1 MQDPR
6 QAAVPSRPSTTLLT
20 ALAAVLTTTPAAA
33 GATAAAAMLEAITVT
48 DERSREGAQ
57 IPLDEAVASGSRLD
71 LTVRETPASVQIID
85 RDTLR
90 SRGITTTQQALDSAV
105 GVLGGQCFGLTCYS
119 TRGFSGTLSL
129 PFLYNGLRYPGLA
142 MSPRGTFNYDR
153 IEVIRGP
160 ASVLNGFGSIGGA
173 VNFVTKA
180 ADGVEET
187 ELLSSFDTWDQRVVG
202 AGVGGSATEQLAY
215 RMDLSYAGGPH
226 GSSGFVDRTSYE
238 YYHASGE
245 LRLAATDNF
254 TATLAGEFI
263 KDQGE
268 WYFGTPHRAGHIVGG
283 TEDENYNVDD
293 DRVAKE
299 MRWVRLKL
307 EQRLDEATTLS
318 NETYSNNENRF
329 WHNAEVYGLDP
340 VLPSVSRSD
349 FLHIAHDQELLGNLT
364 QLNLRQPLFGLA
376 NRLVIGHD
384 ISRNLHQRDSNSP
397 FAGGADAVALFNP
410 DPGEFTASSPFLPF
424 RKTRLVQQAL
434 FIEDYLNLTDAL
446 KLSLAARRDWIDL
459 DSHDLRN
466 DAQFD
471 QQWAG
476 NSYRAGLVYDLTADV
491 TLYGQW
497 SKALEAPSQI
507 VTLTEA
513 QRNFD
518 LTQGRQWEAGVK
530 ADLPWSLGE
539 ITLAYF
545 DIVRSDILTRD
556 PLDSTLTV
564 QIGEQSSDGFELA
577 VALRPHPQWAIDA
590 SLSLLDARFDEF
602 NERVAGV
609 GVSRAGNLPPDVA
622 EKLGDVWV
630 TFYPSRQ
637 WRLAASAEYVGPR
650 TANNAN
656 SITMDSYTTL
666 GASISRTAFGG
677 ELTLRGRNLTDEVYA
692 NRSYGNNGSQFLLGE
707 PRAVELSWHGS
718 F

>member
-1 MQDPR
+1 MTMRLPTR
-6 QAAVPSRPSTTLLT
+6 SVSHLT
-20 ALAAVLTTTPAAA
+20 GFALVMAAA
-33 GATAAAAMLEAITVT
+33 PTVAAPTGSAAAPKATELKPITVT

-57 IPLDEAVASGSRLD
+57 IPLDEPVASGSRLG
-71 LTVRETPASVQIID
+71 LTVRETPASVEIID
-85 RDTLR
+85 RDTMR

-180 ADGVEET
+180 ADGVQET
-187 ELLSSFDTWDQRVVG
+187 ELLSSFDSWNQRVVG
-202 AGVGGSATEQLAY
+202 VGVGGSATEQLAY

-268 WYFGTPHRAGHIVGG
+268 WYFGTPHRNGRILSG
-283 TEDENYNVDD
+283 TKDENYNVAD

-318 NETYSNNENRF
+318 NETYSNNENRY
-329 WHNAEVYGLDP
+329 WHNAEVYELDP

-384 ISRNLHQRDSNSP
+384 ISRNLHQRDNNSP
-397 FAGGADAVALFNP
+397 FAGGADVVDLFNP
-410 DPGEFTASSPFLPF
+410 DPGVFTTSSPFLPF

-434 FIEDYLNLTDAL
+434 FIEDYLSLTDAL

-459 DSHDLRN
+459 DSHNLRN
-466 DAQFD
+466 GAKFD
-471 QQWAG
+471 QQWSG
-476 NSYRAGLVYDLTADV
+476 NSYRAGLVYDLTAGV

-497 SKALEAPSQI
+497 SRALETPSQI

-518 LTQGRQWEAGVK
+518 LTKGRQWEAGVK

-539 ITLAYF
+539 VTLAYF
-545 DIVRSDILTRD
+545 DIVRTDILTRD
-556 PLDSTLTV
+556 PLNSTLTV
-564 QIGEQSSDGFELA
+564 QIGEQSSNGVELA

-622 EKLGDVWV
+622 EKLGDLWV
-630 TFYPSRQ
+630 TFYPSRD
-637 WRLAASAEYVGPR
+637 WRLAANVEYVGPR
-650 TANNAN
+650 MANNAN

>member
-1 MQDPR
+1 MTMRFPTR
-6 QAAVPSRPSTTLLT
+6 SASHLT
-20 ALAAVLTTTPAAA
+20 GLALGMAAA
-33 GATAAAAMLEAITVT
+33 STIAAPTGTTAAAQVTDLTPITVT
-48 DERSREGAQ
+48 GERSREGAQ
-57 IPLDEAVASGSRLD
+57 IPLDQPVASGSRLG
-71 LTVRETPASVQIID
+71 LTVRETPASVEIID
-85 RDTLR
+85 RDTMR

-160 ASVLNGFGSIGGA
+160 ASVLHGFGSIGGA
-173 VNFVTKA
+173 VNFITKP
-180 ADGVEET
+180 ADGTQEL
-187 ELLSSFDTWDQRVVG
+187 ELLSSFDSWNQRIVG
-202 AGVGGSATEQLAY
+202 VGVGGSATEQLAY
-215 RMDLSYAGGPH
+215 RLDLSYAGGPH
-226 GSSGFVDRTSYE
+226 GSAGFVDHTSYE

-245 LRLAATDNF
+245 LRLAATDSF

-268 WYFGTPHRAGHIVGG
+268 WYFGTPHRNGHIVDG
-283 TEDENYNVDD
+283 TEDENYNVAD
-293 DRVAKE
+293 DRVAKH

-307 EQRLDEATTLS
+307 EQRLGEAASLS
-318 NETYSNNENRF
+318 NETYSNNENRY
-329 WHNAEVYGLDP
+329 WHNAEVYALHP

-349 FLHIAHDQELLGNLT
+349 FLHITHDQELLGNLT
-364 QLNLRQPLFGLA
+364 QLNLHQPLFGLV
-376 NRLVIGHD
+376 NRLVIGYD
-384 ISRNLHQRDSNSP
+384 ISRNLHQRDNNSP
-397 FAGGADAVALFNP
+397 YTTGANVVDLFNP
-410 DPGEFTASSPFLPF
+410 VSGVFTTSSPFRPF

-434 FIEDYLNLTDAL
+434 FVEDYLNLTDAL
-446 KLSLAARRDWIDL
+446 KLSVAARRDWIDL
-459 DSHDLRN
+459 DSHNLRN
-466 DAQFD
+466 GAKFD
-471 QQWAG
+471 RQWHG
-476 NSYRAGLVYDLTADV
+476 NSYRAGLVYDLTAGV

-497 SKALEAPSQI
+497 STALETPSQI

-513 QRNFD
+513 QRTFD

-539 ITLAYF
+539 VTLAYF
-545 DIVRSDILTRD
+545 DIVRTDILTRD
-556 PLDSTLTV
+556 PLNSTLTV
-564 QIGEQSSDGFELA
+564 QIGEQSSDGVELA
-577 VALRPHPQWAIDA
+577 VALRPHPKWAIDA

-602 NERVAGV
+602 NERVGAV
-609 GVSRAGNLPPDVA
+609 SVSRAGNLPPDVA
-622 EKLGDVWV
+622 EKLGDLWV
-630 TFYPSRQ
+630 TFYPSRD
-637 WRLAASAEYVGPR
+637 WRLAANVEYVGPR
-650 TANNAN
+650 MANNAN

-666 GASISRTAFGG
+666 GASISRTVFGG

-692 NRSYGNNGSQFLLGE
+692 NRSYGTNGSQFLLGE

>member
-1 MQDPR
+1 MKNPR
-6 QAAVPSRPSTTLLT
+6 TTTALPRLSTMPLAMLAGLLT
-20 ALAAVLTTTPAAA
+20 ATPATAATPAAA
-33 GATAAAAMLEAITVT
+33 EFEAITVT

-57 IPLDEAVASGSRLD
+57 IALDAPTSAGSRLD

-90 SRGITTTQQALDSAV
+90 SRGLTTTQQALDSAV
-105 GVLGGQCFGLTCYS
+105 GVTAGQCFGLTCYS

-142 MSPRGTFNYDR
+142 MSPRGTFNYER

-180 ADGVEET
+180 ADGVEEQ
-187 ELLSSFDTWDQRVVG
+187 ELFTSFDSWSQKTVG
-202 AGVGGSATEQLAY
+202 IGVGGSATEQLAY
-215 RMDLSYAGGPH
+215 RMDLSHSGGPH
-226 GSSGFVDRTSYE
+226 GSSGFVDRTGYD

-245 LRLAATDNF
+245 LRLAATDSF
-254 TATLAGEFI
+254 TATLAAESI

-268 WYFGTPHRAGHIVGG
+268 WYFGTPHRAGRIIDGS
-283 TEDENYNVDD
+283 EQNNYNIDD

-299 MRWVRLKL
+299 MHWLRLKL
-307 EQRLDEATTLS
+307 EQRFDDSTALS
-318 NETYSNNENRF
+318 NETYFNTENRY
-329 WHNAEVYGLDP
+329 WHNAEVYELDP
-340 VLPSVSRSD
+340 ALPLVRRSD
-349 FLHIAHDQELLGNLT
+349 FLHIAHDQELLGNLL
-364 QLNLRQPLFGLA
+364 QLKLTGPLFGLP
-376 NRLVIGHD
+376 NRLVLGYD
-384 ISRNLHQRDSNSP
+384 LSRNLHQRDSNSP
-397 FAGGADAVALFNP
+397 FSSAANSVDLFDPVAGQ
-410 DPGEFTASSPFLPF
+410 FTTNSPFLPF

-434 FIEDYLNLTDAL
+434 FVEDCLSLTKAS

-459 DSHDLRN
+459 TSDNLRT
-466 DAQFD
+466 ATGFD
-471 QQWAG
+471 QQWSG
-476 NSYRAGLVYDLTADV
+476 DSYRAGLVHDLRPGV

-497 SKALEAPSQI
+497 SKALEAPAQI
-507 VTLTEA
+507 VTLSEA

-518 LTQGRQWEAGVK
+518 LTEGRQWEVGAK
-530 ADLPWSLGE
+530 ADLPRKLGE
-539 ITLAYF
+539 VTLAWF
-545 DIVRSDILTRD
+545 DITRSNILTRD
-556 PLDSTLTV
+556 PLNSTLTV
-564 QIGEQSSDGFELA
+564 QIGEQSSDGIELA

-622 EKLGDVWV
+622 EKVGDLWLS
-630 TFYPSRQ
+630 FYPDRD
-637 WRLAASAEYVGPR
+637 WRFAANAQYVGPR
-650 TANNAN
+650 AANNAN
-656 SITMDSYTTL
+656 SITMQSYTTL
-666 GASISRTAFGG
+666 GASVSHALAGG
-677 ELTLRGRNLTDEVYA
+677 ELTLRLRNLTDALYA

>member
-1 MQDPR
+1 MADPNSTAHSCSPSPWGSALLALLISANVG
-6 QAAVPSRPSTTLLT
+6 AAEPIGTE
-20 ALAAVLTTTPAAA
+20 
-33 GATAAAAMLEAITVT
+33 LELITVT
-48 DERSREGAQ
+48 SERSREGAQ
-57 IPLDEAVASGSRLD
+57 IPLDEPVASGSRLD

-90 SRGITTTQQALDSAV
+90 SRGLTTTQQALDSAV

-187 ELLSSFDTWDQRVVG
+187 ELLSSFDSWNQRVVG
-202 AGVGGSATEQLAY
+202 VGVGGSATEQLAY

-226 GSSGFVDRTSYE
+226 GSSGFVDRTAYE

-245 LRLAATDNF
+245 LRLAATDSF

-268 WYFGTPHRAGHIVGG
+268 WYFGTPTRNGRIVGG
-283 TEDENYNVDD
+283 TEDENYNVAD

-307 EQRLDEATTLS
+307 EQRLDDATTLS
-318 NETYSNNENRF
+318 NETYSNNEKRY
-329 WHNAEVYGLDP
+329 WHNAEVYDIDP
-340 VLPSVSRSD
+340 LLPIVTRSD
-349 FLHIAHDQELLGNLT
+349 FLDISHDQELLGNVT
-364 QLNLRQPLFGLA
+364 QLRLEQPLFGLA

-384 ISRNLHQRDSNSP
+384 ISRNLHQRDNNSP
-397 FAGGADAVALFNP
+397 FEGEDRVDLFNP
-410 DPGEFTASSPFLPF
+410 VPGRFASPSPFLPN

-434 FIEDYLNLTDAL
+434 FIEDYLNLTDTL

-459 DSHDLRN
+459 DSNNLRN
-466 DAQFD
+466 GNSFD
-471 QQWAG
+471 QQWNG
-476 NSYRAGLVYDLTADV
+476 NSYRAGLVYDLTPGI

-497 SKALEAPSQI
+497 SKALETPSQI

-518 LTQGRQWEAGVK
+518 LGQGRQWEVGVK

-539 ITLAYF
+539 VTLAWF
-545 DIVRSDILTRD
+545 DIVRTDILTRD

-564 QIGEQSSDGFELA
+564 QIGEQSSDGVELA
-577 VALRPHPQWAIDA
+577 VALRPHPQWAVDA

-602 NERVAGV
+602 NERVAG
-609 GVSRAGNLPPDVA
+609 GSVSRAGNLPPDVA
-622 EKLGDVWV
+622 EKLGDLWV
-630 TFYPSRQ
+630 TFYPDAN
-637 WRLAASAEYVGPR
+637 WRLAANLEYVGPR
-650 TANNAN
+650 AANNAN

-666 GASISRTAFGG
+666 GASISRSAFGG

-692 NRSYGNNGSQFLLGE
+692 NRSYGNSGSQFLLGE